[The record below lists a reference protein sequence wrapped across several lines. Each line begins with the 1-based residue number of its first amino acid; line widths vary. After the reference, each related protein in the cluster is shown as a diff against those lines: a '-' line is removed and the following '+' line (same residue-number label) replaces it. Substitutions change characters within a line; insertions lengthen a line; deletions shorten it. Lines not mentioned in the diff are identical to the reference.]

1 VVASPPVDA
10 RQSLDDLKRISTQVQ
25 EAVIFGADRSVEAA
39 TIQDPERAA
48 RFADAAARLLE
59 VADSV
64 RTDWE
69 KPLVQLEA
77 SLDEGSVAIVRERD
91 RAIAATTH
99 PEPTI
104 GLVFYDLRTSLRELA
119 ADEPTQQRR
128 RKQAAAEET
137 GVAEA

>member
-1 VVASPPVDA
+1 VEA

-25 EAVIFGADRSVEAA
+25 EAVIFGADRSVEAS
-39 TIQDPERAA
+39 TIDDSERAA

-59 VADSV
+59 TADSV

-77 SLDEGSVAIVRERD
+77 SLEQGSVAIVRERD

-99 PEPTI
+99 PEPMI
-104 GLVFYDLRTSLRELA
+104 GLVFYDLRTTLRELG
-119 ADEPTQQRR
+119 ADEPAHERR
-128 RKQAAAEET
+128 TKESAAEEA
-137 GVAEA
+137 GGAEA